1 LLRKEG
7 SSLTLMMTK
16 YQIKMKPLWKTATM
30 RILML
35 LVNKHQLFNNKK
47 LSNVNK
53 KEDIGH
59 TFQKVKE
66 NPLKVKVK
74 IRSLSKTLKL
84 HLYLLNQVMTQS
96 L

>member
-1 LLRKEG
+1 
-7 SSLTLMMTK
+7 MAM
-16 YQIKMKPLWKTATM
+16 
-30 RILML
+30 LML
-35 LVNKHQLFNNKK
+35 LIKKHYLSNNNK
-47 LSNVNK
+47 LSKVNQ

-59 TFQKVKE
+59 TFQKLKE
-66 NPLKVKVK
+66 NPLKIKVK

>member
-1 LLRKEG
+1 
-7 SSLTLMMTK
+7 MAM
-16 YQIKMKPLWKTATM
+16 
-30 RILML
+30 LML
-35 LVNKHQLFNNKK
+35 LINKHQLSNNTK
-47 LSNVNK
+47 LSKFNQK
-53 KEDIGH
+53 DDIGH
-59 TFQKVKE
+59 TFQKLKE